1 MLFSENFEKL
11 IQTLNRFPGI
21 GRKTAQRLAWFMVS
35 QDKNFALNL
44 AETII
49 TTVESFKTCSKCNM
63 LSESDPCP
71 YCTSVERLDSH
82 LCVVENSSDIQILEG
97 MNEYKGRY
105 FVLGHLL
112 SPLDGY
118 GPEQINSQQ
127 LMERIVTLHPTEIIL
142 ALKPSA
148 EGEATIHYLWE
159 LLKDKE
165 INITRLST
173 GIPFGGDLEYS
184 NLNTLSNAWKRR
196 YIVQ

>member
-1 MLFSENFEKL
+1 MLFSENLERL
-11 IQTLNRFPGI
+11 IQSFNRFPSI
-21 GRKTAQRLAWFMVS
+21 GKKTAQRLAWYLVT

-44 AETII
+44 AEII
-49 TTVESFKTCSKCNM
+49 KTTVENFTTCSRCNM

-71 YCTSVERLDSH
+71 FCTSPDRIDNS

-97 MNEYKGRY
+97 MNEFRGRY

-118 GPEQINSQQ
+118 GPEQINTALLLQ
-127 LMERIVTLHPTEIIL
+127 RIDELHPRELIL

-159 LLKDKE
+159 LLKDKGL
-165 INITRLST
+165 NITRLST

-184 NLNTLSNAWKRR
+184 NLNTLANAWKRR
-196 YIVQ
+196 YMVQ

>member
-1 MLFSENFEKL
+1 
-11 IQTLNRFPGI
+11 
-21 GRKTAQRLAWFMVS
+21 
-35 QDKNFALNL
+35 
-44 AETII
+44 
-49 TTVESFKTCSKCNM
+49 
-63 LSESDPCP
+63 
-71 YCTSVERLDSH
+71 
-82 LCVVENSSDIQILEG
+82 
-97 MNEYKGRY
+97 

-127 LMERIVTLHPTEIIL
+127 LMERILTLHPTEIIL

>member
-71 YCTSVERLDSH
+71 FCTSVERLDSH

-127 LMERIVTLHPTEIIL
+127 LMERILTLHPTEIIL

>member
-1 MLFSENFEKL
+1 MLFSENLERL
-11 IQTLNRFPGI
+11 IQSFNRFPGI
-21 GRKTAQRLAWFMVS
+21 GKKTAQRLAWYLVA

-44 AETII
+44 AEII
-49 TTVESFKTCSKCNM
+49 KTTVENFTTCSRCNM

-71 YCTSVERLDSH
+71 FCTSQDRVDNY

-97 MNEYKGRY
+97 MNEFKGRY

-118 GPEQINSQQ
+118 GPEQINTAMLLQ
-127 LMERIVTLHPTEIIL
+127 RIEELHPGELIL

-159 LLKDKE
+159 LLKDKGL
-165 INITRLST
+165 NITRLST

-184 NLNTLSNAWKRR
+184 NLNTLANAWKRR
-196 YIVQ
+196 YMVQ

>member
-1 MLFSENFEKL
+1 MLFSENLERL
-11 IQTLNRFPGI
+11 IQSFNRFPVI
-21 GRKTAQRLAWFMVS
+21 GKKTAQRLAWYLVA

-44 AETII
+44 AEII
-49 TTVESFKTCSKCNM
+49 KTTVENFTTCSRCNM

-71 YCTSVERLDSH
+71 FCTSLDRVDNY

-97 MNEYKGRY
+97 MNEFKGRY

-118 GPEQINSQQ
+118 GPEQINTAMLLQ
-127 LMERIVTLHPTEIIL
+127 RIEELHPGELIL

-159 LLKDKE
+159 LLKDKGL
-165 INITRLST
+165 NITRLST

-184 NLNTLSNAWKRR
+184 NLNTLANAWKRR
-196 YIVQ
+196 YMVQ